1 MTKSKTQ
8 NPEPQAN
15 AMEMAQAMIGANPK
29 VMEAWLEL
37 MNDSARFFADR
48 LKTDQETQR
57 SLLSC
62 KTPTE
67 LMQIQSE
74 FFKDAVE
81 QYTAQTARMFEKMTE
96 ATRVTLTESTTGM
109 KRSYDDVPL

>member
-1 MTKSKTQ
+1 MAKSKTENQ
-8 NPEPQAN
+8 KPQAN

-29 VMEAWLEL
+29 VMEVWLEL
-37 MNDSARFFADR
+37 MNDSARFVADR
-48 LKTDQETQR
+48 LKTDQETQK

-96 ATRVTLTESTTGM
+96 ATKVTLTETTSGM
-109 KRSYDDVPL
+109 SRRYDDVPL